1 MVTVG
6 QRGEALHVHSQEA
19 RERICLSVTEL
30 WKFPGGVLHGT
41 VPLAELYAGER
52 AGAPGAAHWACRGR
66 EAVPG
71 QGPHQRGGALLPVL
85 ARLGEL
91 GGVPLLELAHALLDE
106 PGDCALAGLLRE
118 EAQRLGRE
126 VVVVGLEG
134 LVARLA
140 HDVGPGWPTPAAVP
154 GDGLTPGDE
163 VELDEV
169 VEVAADRRRRQAE
182 LLGKSAR
189 SDGAVLADRLQDAVA
204 RARLEDVR
212 LCRSVL
218 ALTSGDKHNMNV
230 T

>member
-1 MVTVG
+1 MVAVG
-6 QRGEALHVHSQEA
+6 ERGEALHVHSQEA

-30 WKFPGGVLHGT
+30 RKFPGGVLHGA
-41 VPLAELYAGER
+41 VPLTELYAGER
-52 AGAPGAAHWACRGR
+52 AAARGAAHRTRRGR
-66 EAVPG
+66 KTVPG
-71 QGPHQRGGALLPVL
+71 QGPHQGCGALLPVL

-91 GGVPLLELAHALLDE
+91 GGIPLLELAHTLLDE
-106 PGDCALAGLLRE
+106 PGDGALAGLLRE

-134 LVARLA
+134 LVAGLA
-140 HDVGPGWPTPAAVP
+140 HDVGPGGPTPAAVP
-154 GDGLTPGDE
+154 GDGLTTRDE

-169 VEVAADRRRRQAE
+169 VEVATNRRRRQAE

-189 SDGAVLADRLQDAVA
+189 SDGTMLADRLQDAVA

-218 ALTSGDKHNMNV
+218 ALVSGDKHNMNV